1 MIKTYARRICHGVA
15 VLAFIACLLLA
26 GGIENGMPLSE
37 ARPITIAVI
46 IITVAATFAG
56 DLIGGPEA

>member
-1 MIKTYARRICHGVA
+1 MLKTYARKICHGVA

-37 ARPITIAVI
+37 ARPITIAII
-46 IITVAATFAG
+46 IITVVATFAG
-56 DLIGGPEA
+56 DLIGGPEE